1 MSCDRYT
8 AAFSLLTI
16 LYDEIDTYKDNIDEY
31 TKLKTN
37 LIYTILLKLF
47 TFNFNTNTKI
57 YEQIYNIL
65 DKKEEILN
73 KTSDIKLIE
82 YRHDPKLII
91 DDILKQ
97 TIFIKD

>member
-1 MSCDRYT
+1 MGILFRSIVPLNWPIGL
-8 AAFSLLTI
+8 SSVTI
-16 LYDEIDTYKDNIDEY
+16 
-31 TKLKTN
+31 N